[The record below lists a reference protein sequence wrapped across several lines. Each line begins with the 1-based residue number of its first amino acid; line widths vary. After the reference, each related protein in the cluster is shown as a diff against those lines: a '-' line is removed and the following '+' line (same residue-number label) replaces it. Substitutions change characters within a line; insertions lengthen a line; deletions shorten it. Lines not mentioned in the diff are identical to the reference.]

1 MTEPVPDLA
10 DRYLEVRALTEAIAA
25 PLSAEDQ
32 TAQSM
37 PDVSPTKWH
46 RAHTTWFFEE
56 FLLGP
61 HLAGYQVFD
70 PAFRYLFNSYYEA
83 VGSRHPRAQRG
94 VITRP
99 GIDGVAAYRRHVDAA
114 MGHLLTDPAGLPAD
128 VADLVE
134 LGLHHEQQHQ
144 ELALMDIKHVLAANV
159 TDPVYRAD
167 PEHDPTAEPGPTG
180 PPTWF
185 EHPGGAVE
193 IGHATAGFAFDNEQP
208 RHCVHLVPF
217 ALATRPVTCGEV
229 LAFMADD
236 GYRRAELWL
245 SDGWA
250 TASTERW
257 EAPLYWHRESGD
269 RWSVFTLSGRRPVDP
284 REPVVHVSYYEADA
298 IARWSGARLPTEA
311 EWEAVAAGR
320 PATGSLLD
328 LDAGH
333 GHLHPRAAPTAWG
346 AEVAPTVPQAPP
358 VGQLFGDVWEWT
370 ASAYLPYPGF
380 RTAPGAVGEY
390 NGKFMVNQH
399 VLRGGSCIT
408 PTGHVRATY
417 RNFFPPAAR
426 WAFSGLRL
434 ARDLDRPTAP
444 SPTRGA
450 RP

>member
-1 MTEPVPDLA
+1 MMQPTPADVAERSELA
-10 DRYLEVRALTEAIAA
+10 ERFLAVRALTEDIAA

-46 RAHTTWFFEE
+46 RAHTSWFFEE

-114 MGHLLTDPAGLPAD
+114 MVHLLADPAGLAPDA
-128 VADLVE
+128 ADLVE

-159 TDPVYRAD
+159 TDPVYRAAPTAD
-167 PEHDPTAEPGPTG
+167 HDPAAGPGPAG
-180 PPTWF
+180 PPAWF
-185 EHPGGAVE
+185 EHPGGTVE
-193 IGHATAGFAFDNEQP
+193 IGHAAAGFAFDNEQP
-208 RHCVHLVPF
+208 RHCVHLAPF

-236 GYRRAELWL
+236 GYRRPDLWL

-250 TASTERW
+250 TVSTERW
-257 EAPLYWHRESGD
+257 EAPLYWHREPDD
-269 RWSVFTLSGRRPVDP
+269 RWSVFTLSGRRPVEP
-284 REPVVHVSYYEADA
+284 AEPVVHVSYYEADA

-311 EWEAVAAGR
+311 EWEAVAASRSPVGN
-320 PATGSLLD
+320 LLD
-328 LDAGH
+328 LGADQGR
-333 GHLHPRAAPTAWG
+333 LHPVPVQTSTPDAPDP
-346 AEVAPTVPQAPP
+346 E
-358 VGQLFGDVWEWT
+358 VGQLYGDVWEWT

-399 VLRGGSCIT
+399 VLRGGSCVT
-408 PTGHVRATY
+408 PAGHVRATY

-434 ARDLDRPTAP
+434 ARDVEPLRP
-444 SPTRGA
+444 GA
-450 RP
+450 RR